1 MNERELCARLETLPR
16 PRVLIVGDLILDRY
30 VWGTVERISPE
41 APIPVLAARATEARL
56 GGAGNV
62 AANLRAMEAEVE
74 ILGVMGKDAR
84 GAELGELFAAIAVEQ
99 EGVLR
104 LADRPTTEK
113 TRMLGSGAQMLR
125 VDWEEAR
132 ELAAADAARLVQG
145 IEARVR
151 RAGAVVL
158 SDYGK
163 GVLCESVL
171 RAVIDAAR
179 AAGVPVLVD
188 PKGLDYARYRGA
200 TLLTPNRKEAEE
212 ALHRKL
218 PRLADMP
225 QALRDLM
232 SVAGVDAAV
241 ITLGPD
247 GMAYRC
253 VGRGPESRDD
263 PENVGHVSTVARAVF
278 DVTGAGDTVIA
289 HLALGLAAG
298 LEFEAC
304 VHLANHAAGI
314 VVGKPGAASVTR
326 AELRA
331 MLAAVF
337 ERGSRGTGCA
347 LELPELLR
355 RRTEWRAEKKRVV
368 FTNGCFDVLH
378 AGHVAYLR
386 EARAHGDVLV
396 VGVNDDASVQRLK
409 GAGRPIN
416 PLADRMTVLSALEM
430 VDAVVAFAA
439 DTPLELV
446 QAVTPDV
453 LVKGEDWRDKGVVG
467 REWVER
473 HGGKVVLAAL
483 LPGRS
488 TSAIVERMRG
498 APPAADKSCAPEAKP
513 RRAPR

>member
-1 MNERELCARLETLPR
+1 MNLRDLSACLDSLAR

-30 VWGTVERISPE
+30 VSGTVERISPE
-41 APIPVLAARATEARL
+41 APIPVLAARSSEARL

-74 ILGVMGKDAR
+74 VLGVVGTDER
-84 GAELGELFAAIAVEQ
+84 GAVVAGLFDAIGVEHA
-99 EGVLR
+99 GVLA
-104 LADRPTTEK
+104 LAERPTTEK

-125 VDWEEAR
+125 VDWESAHALTEA
-132 ELAAADAARLVQG
+132 EAARLTRGLEQR
-145 IEARVR
+145 IARAR
-151 RAGAVVL
+151 AVVL

-163 GVLCESVL
+163 GVLCVPVL
-171 RAVIDAAR
+171 RAVIQSAR

-188 PKGLDYARYRGA
+188 PKGSDYSRYAGA

-212 ALHRKL
+212 ALGRRL
-218 PRLADMP
+218 PMLADLP
-225 QALRDLM
+225 AAVRDLVR
-232 SVAGVDAAV
+232 VAGVSAAV

-247 GMAYRC
+247 GMYWLSGA
-253 VGRGPESRDD
+253 E
-263 PENVGHVSTVARAVF
+263 EGHVSTAARAVF

-298 LEFEAC
+298 LDFETA
-304 VHLANHAAGI
+304 VQLANHAAGI

-326 AELRA
+326 AELAGVLDASVRTTGDVLERA
-331 MLAAVF
+331 
-337 ERGSRGTGCA
+337 
-347 LELPELLR
+347 ELLR
-355 RRTEWRAEKKRVV
+355 RRAAWRAEKKRVV

-386 EARAHGDVLV
+386 EARAHGEALV
-396 VGVNDDASVQRLK
+396 VGVNDDASVRRLK

-416 PLADRMTVLSALEM
+416 ALADRMTVLAALEM
-430 VDAVVAFAA
+430 VDAVVSFSE
-439 DTPLELV
+439 DTPLALI

-453 LVKGEDWRDKGVVG
+453 LVKGQDWADKGVVG

-473 HGGKVVLAAL
+473 HGGKVVLAQM

-488 TSAIVERMRG
+488 TSAIVERMRA
-498 APPAADKSCAPEAKP
+498 APSSAEQGCAETEP
-513 RRAPR
+513 RKA

>member
-1 MNERELCARLETLPR
+1 MNELATRLENLPR

-30 VWGTVERISPE
+30 VWGQVERISPE

-74 ILGVMGKDAR
+74 ILGVLGADER
-84 GAELGELFAAIAVEQ
+84 GANVSELLDKI
-99 EGVLR
+99 GVAHAGLLR
-104 LADRPTTEK
+104 LSDRPTTEK

-125 VDWEEAR
+125 VDWEDARALSEA
-132 ELAAADAARLVQG
+132 DSARLVQG
-145 IEARVR
+145 LEARVR

-163 GVLCESVL
+163 GVLCDTVL
-171 RAVIDAAR
+171 RVVIDVAKKC
-179 AAGVPVLVD
+179 GVPVLVD
-188 PKGLDYARYRGA
+188 PKGSDYARYRGA

-212 ALHRKL
+212 ALHRRL
-218 PRLADMP
+218 PKLADMP
-225 QALRDLM
+225 QAVRDLIRT
-232 SVAGVDAAV
+232 AGVEAAV

-247 GMAYRC
+247 GMYYLFA
-253 VGRGPESRDD
+253 RGGAHAGYPAE
-263 PENVGHVSTVARAVF
+263 GHVGTVARAVF

-298 LEFEAC
+298 LDFEAC

-314 VVGKPGAASVTR
+314 VVGKSGAASVTR
-326 AELRA
+326 AEL
-331 MLAAVF
+331 AAVLD
-337 ERGSRGTGCA
+337 RGSKDPGSVCTRA
-347 LELPELLR
+347 ELTR
-355 RRTEWRAEKKRVV
+355 RIAGWRAEKKRVV

-386 EARAHGDVLV
+386 EARSNGDVLV
-396 VGVNDDASVQRLK
+396 VGVNDDASVKRLK
-409 GAGRPIN
+409 GEGRPIN
-416 PLADRMTVLSALEM
+416 PLADRMTVLAALQM
-430 VDAVVAFAA
+430 VDAVTSFAD

-446 QAVTPDV
+446 QFVTPDV
-453 LVKGEDWRDKGVVG
+453 LVKGEDWADKGVVG

-473 HGGKVVLAAL
+473 HGGKVVLAKM

-488 TSAIVERMRG
+488 TSAIVEKMRAPA
-498 APPAADKSCAPEAKP
+498 APPTRKS
-513 RRAPR
+513 

>member
-1 MNERELCARLETLPR
+1 MNARDLCTRLETLTR

-74 ILGVMGKDAR
+74 ILGVV
-84 GAELGELFAAIAVEQ
+84 GADERATSLAGLLDGIGVDHG
-99 EGVLR
+99 GVLR
-104 LADRPTTEK
+104 LGERPTTEK

-125 VDWEEAR
+125 VDWESAR
-132 ELAAADAARLVQG
+132 ALSDADAARLTQG
-145 IEARVR
+145 LAARVA
-151 RAGAVVL
+151 RAAAVVL

-163 GVLCESVL
+163 GVLCTPVL
-171 RAVIDAAR
+171 RAVIEAAR

-188 PKGLDYARYRGA
+188 PKGTDYARYRGA

-212 ALHRKL
+212 ALGRKL
-218 PRLADMP
+218 PDLADMP
-225 QALRDLM
+225 AAVRDLVR
-232 SVAGVDAAV
+232 VAGVTAAV

-247 GMAYRC
+247 GMYWFAD
-253 VGRGPESRDD
+253 GKE
-263 PENVGHVSTVARAVF
+263 GHVSTAARAVF

-289 HLALGLAAG
+289 QLALGLAAG
-298 LEFEAC
+298 LDFESA

-326 AELRA
+326 AEL
-331 MLAAVF
+331 AAVL
-337 ERGSRGTGCA
+337 EPIPRATGCV
-347 LELPELLR
+347 LERAELQR
-355 RRTEWRAEKKRVV
+355 RRAAWRAEEKRVV

-386 EARAHGDVLV
+386 EARAQGDVLV
-396 VGVNDDASVQRLK
+396 VGVNDDASVRRLK
-409 GAGRPIN
+409 GPERPIN
-416 PLADRMTVLSALEM
+416 ALADRLTVLAALEM
-430 VDAVVAFAA
+430 VDAVVPFAE
-439 DTPLELV
+439 DTPLELI
-446 QAVTPDV
+446 QALTPDV
-453 LVKGEDWRDKGVVG
+453 LVKGQDWAEKGVVG

-488 TSAIVERMRG
+488 TSAIVERMRANG
-498 APPAADKSCAPEAKP
+498 AAPTPK
-513 RRAPR
+513 RGC

>member
-1 MNERELCARLETLPR
+1 MNERDLSARLETLAH

-41 APIPVLAARATEARL
+41 APIPVLAARHSEERL

-74 ILGVMGKDAR
+74 ILGVIGADER
-84 GAELGELFAAIAVEQ
+84 GAAVTRLFESI
-99 EGVLR
+99 GVGQTGVVR
-104 LADRPTTEK
+104 SKERPTTEK
-113 TRMLGSGAQMLR
+113 TRMLGAGTQMLR

-132 ELAAADAARLVQG
+132 ALSSDEAARLVANF
-145 IEARVR
+145 EARLAGV
-151 RAGAVVL
+151 GAVVL

-163 GVLCESVL
+163 GVLCAPVL

-179 AAGVPVLVD
+179 ARKVPVLVD
-188 PKGLDYARYRGA
+188 PKGSDYARYRGA

-212 ALHRKL
+212 ALGRKL
-218 PRLADMP
+218 PLLAELP
-225 QALRDLM
+225 AAVRDL
-232 SVAGVDAAV
+232 VRAAGVDAAV

-247 GMAYRC
+247 GMYYLFHS
-253 VGRGPESRDD
+253 E
-263 PENVGHVSTVARAVF
+263 EGHVSTAARAVF

-298 LEFEAC
+298 FPFETC

-326 AELRA
+326 AEL
-331 MLAAVF
+331 LAEF
-337 ERGSRGTGCA
+337 ERGQRPAGSVLAR
-347 LELPELLR
+347 PELLR
-355 RRTEWRAEKKRVV
+355 RRAEWRAEKKRVV

-386 EARAHGDVLV
+386 EARAQGDVLV
-396 VGVNDDASVQRLK
+396 VGVNDDASVRRLK
-409 GAGRPIN
+409 GDGRPIN
-416 PLADRMTVLSALEM
+416 PLVDRMAVLAALEM
-430 VDAVVAFAA
+430 VEAVASFAD
-439 DTPLELV
+439 DTPLEII

-473 HGGKVVLAAL
+473 HGGKVVLAKL

-488 TSAIVERMRG
+488 TSAIVERMRRDAG
-498 APPAADKSCAPEAKP
+498 AGSAVSHEASPKPA
-513 RRAPR
+513 R